1 MFTLEIS
8 AADLNEQQVLD
19 SDHKAIQQLNFAE
32 NLDRLGNR
40 RRFFHLEK
48 SKRNYF
54 GLFTGNCKS
63 IGNVFH

>member
-1 MFTLEIS
+1 MI
-8 AADLNEQQVLD
+8 AVDLSEQRVLD
-19 SDHKAIQQLNFAE
+19 SDRKAIQQINFAA
-32 NLDRLGNR
+32 NLDRLGNT
-40 RRFFHLEK
+40 RRFLLLEK

>member
-1 MFTLEIS
+1 MI

-40 RRFFHLEK
+40 RRFFLLEK
-48 SKRNYF
+48 SKETILNF
-54 GLFTGNCKS
+54 SQGIVKVLEMCS
-63 IGNVFH
+63 IK

>member
-1 MFTLEIS
+1 MI
-8 AADLNEQQVLD
+8 AVDLSEQQVLD
-19 SDHKAIQQLNFAE
+19 SDRKAIQQINFAE
-32 NLDRLGNR
+32 NLDRLGNT
-40 RRFFHLEK
+40 RRFFLLEK